1 MLMVALC
8 VGFTSCG
15 SDDEEG
21 DGGNGDG
28 TKPNTRQ
35 VSKMIYDAMSD
46 EDWVETFKYD
56 AQGRVSQYTISSPGY
71 EKICSYVYNTETI
84 VANVTGSEGG
94 RVSPSYTITYTLED
108 GLIVS
113 QQSMAFHNFDVEF
126 THDSNRQLT
135 EIKYV
140 FQSGSS
146 DTSIFE
152 WANGNIVSENREGGG
167 SNITYTKYRNNE
179 TVDLN
184 SVIAMS
190 DIEELRG
197 LEKYLG
203 VLSTNLLDRGGRY
216 EFDKNGSMTKLIF
229 DSGTLTV
236 EYYK

>member
-35 VSKMIYDAMSD
+35 VSKMIYDAADD

-56 AQGRVSQYTISSPGY
+56 AQGRVSQYTISGSDYGS
-71 EKICSYVYNTETI
+71 ETICSYVYNKETI
-84 VANVTGSEGG
+84 VANVTGGEDGPYS
-94 RVSPSYTITYTLED
+94 ITYNLKD

-126 THDSNRQLT
+126 THDSNNKLT
-135 EIKYV
+135 KAKYTY
-140 FQSGSS
+140 QSGRS
-146 DTSIFE
+146 DFDTFEWTDGNLTSIYDKGTG
-152 WANGNIVSENREGGG
+152 A
-167 SNITYTKYRNNE
+167 YTKYRNNE

-184 SVIAMS
+184 SFIAQS
-190 DIEELRG
+190 DLEEARG

-203 VLSTNLLDRGGRY
+203 MLSTNLLDQGGRY
-216 EFDKNGSMTKLIF
+216 EFDKNGSMTKLIL
-229 DSGTLTV
+229 SAGTLTV